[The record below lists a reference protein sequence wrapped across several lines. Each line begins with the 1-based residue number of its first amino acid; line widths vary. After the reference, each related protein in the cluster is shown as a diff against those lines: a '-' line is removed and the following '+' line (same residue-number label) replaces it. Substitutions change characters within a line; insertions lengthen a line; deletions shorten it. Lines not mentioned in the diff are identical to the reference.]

1 MISPLPPVPIS
12 MCLREDRSTISAAGL
27 GTQIAVVDQAEDSMF
42 KMSTCGV
49 GLVLAGL
56 VGLACGGQPGLNG
69 AGGSTGEGQGIAGS
83 GGSTGGMIGA
93 GGVRN
98 ASIGGASS
106 GAAGTVGSGG
116 IGTGGPGG
124 ASGTGGTSGCL
135 PSTCPM
141 LVCAGG
147 YLSNPDSCGCSVCAS
162 SPAVDGGIAPDS
174 RETGALSGTCSD
186 LVLLGHSA
194 SVGGVAFSPDG
205 QFLAS
210 AGADHLGKIWRVSD
224 GTLVVT
230 LSGSSSPLTSVA
242 YTPDGQTL
250 VTGGGSATYNYGFV
264 TVWLTDGTLLRTMST
279 AYTYSI
285 AISPDGHTVASA
297 NIDNTARLW
306 SIDSGQLVHALS
318 GHVSYVTAV
327 AFSPDGQT
335 LASAGWDTS
344 TVRLWDVASGTE
356 LQPLTDNNTATTI
369 NGVAFSPDGSLL
381 ASANVATGVELWS
394 LQSHQT
400 TQTIAAD
407 SVYGLAITPDGTS
420 VVTAGPRVL
429 LLSLSDGSLVNA
441 WDENASAV
449 AVSPDGSRI
458 AVGEPQGSLKIFCL
472 H

>member
-1 MISPLPPVPIS
+1 M
-12 MCLREDRSTISAAGL
+12 T
-27 GTQIAVVDQAEDSMF
+27 
-42 KMSTCGV
+42 
-49 GLVLAGL
+49 
-56 VGLACGGQPGLNG
+56 
-69 AGGSTGEGQGIAGS
+69 
-83 GGSTGGMIGA
+83 GA

-116 IGTGGPGG
+116 VGTGGLGG

-147 YLSNPDSCGCSVCAS
+147 YLSNPDSCGCPICAS

-250 VTGGGSATYNYGFV
+250 VTGGGSATYNDGFV
-264 TVWLTDGTLLRTMST
+264 AVWLTDGTLLRTMST

>member
-1 MISPLPPVPIS
+1 MRTPLGEPGAS
-12 MCLREDRSTISAAGL
+12 QSGRL
-27 GTQIAVVDQAEDSMF
+27 GTGGITAE
-42 KMSTCGV
+42 
-49 GLVLAGL
+49 
-56 VGLACGGQPGLNG
+56 GGG
-69 AGGSTGEGQGIAGS
+69 AGGQVPYGSSTAGQVAS
-83 GGSTGGMIGA
+83 GGQVPYDISQG
-93 GGVRN
+93 
-98 ASIGGASS
+98 
-106 GAAGTVGSGG
+106 
-116 IGTGGPGG
+116 
-124 ASGTGGTSGCL
+124 
-135 PSTCPM
+135 
-141 LVCAGG
+141 
-147 YLSNPDSCGCSVCAS
+147 
-162 SPAVDGGIAPDS
+162 
-174 RETGALSGTCSD
+174 GALSYGTYMGGQVPYNIATGGHASTAGVVAFGGVTSAGGFPYSIATAGVTRRDAGAPDAQLAEVMIDTQKPACTNQ
-186 LVLLGHSA
+186 VLLGHSA
-194 SVGGVAFSPDG
+194 AVGGVAFSPDG

-210 AGADHLGKIWRVSD
+210 AGTDHVAKIWRVSD

-250 VTGGGSATYNYGFV
+250 VTGGGSATFNDGFV
-264 TVWLTDGTLLRTMST
+264 TVWLTDGTLLRTMNT
-279 AYTYSI
+279 DYTYGI

-306 SIDSGQLVHALS
+306 SLDSGQLVHVLS

-356 LQPLTDNNTATTI
+356 LQPLTGNNTATTI

-407 SVYGLAITPDGTS
+407 SVCGLAITPDGTS

-472 H
+472 Q

>member
-1 MISPLPPVPIS
+1 MGG
-12 MCLREDRSTISAAGL
+12 TIS
-27 GTQIAVVDQAEDSMF
+27 T
-42 KMSTCGV
+42 
-49 GLVLAGL
+49 
-56 VGLACGGQPGLNG
+56 GGRIGNG
-69 AGGSTGEGQGIAGS
+69 GS
-83 GGSTGGMIGA
+83 GG
-93 GGVRN
+93 
-98 ASIGGASS
+98 
-106 GAAGTVGSGG
+106 
-116 IGTGGPGG
+116 GTGGLNRDAG
-124 ASGTGGTSGCL
+124 ASDAQLADVVIDTRK
-135 PSTCPM
+135 
-141 LVCAGG
+141 
-147 YLSNPDSCGCSVCAS
+147 
-162 SPAVDGGIAPDS
+162 PACTDQ
-174 RETGALSGTCSD
+174 
-186 LVLLGHSA
+186 VLLGHSA
-194 SVGGVAFSPDG
+194 AVGGVAFSPDG

-210 AGADHLGKIWRVSD
+210 AGNDHMAKIWRVSD

-250 VTGGGSATYNYGFV
+250 VTGGGSATYSNGFV
-264 TVWLTDGTLLRTMST
+264 TVWLADGTLLRTMST

-297 NIDNTARLW
+297 NIDDTARLW
-306 SIDSGQLVHALS
+306 SLDSGQLVHALS

-369 NGVAFSPDGSLL
+369 DGVAFSPDGSLL
-381 ASANVATGVELWS
+381 ASANLATGVELWS

-400 TQTIAAD
+400 TQTIAAN

-429 LLSLSDGSLVNA
+429 LLSLSDGSLVKA

-449 AVSPDGSRI
+449 AVSPDGNRI

-472 H
+472 Q